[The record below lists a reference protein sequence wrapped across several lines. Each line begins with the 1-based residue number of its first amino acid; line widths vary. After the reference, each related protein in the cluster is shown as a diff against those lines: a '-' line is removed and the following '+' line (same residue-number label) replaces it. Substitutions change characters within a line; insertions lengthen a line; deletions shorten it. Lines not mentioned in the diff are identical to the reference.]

1 MVTDGKS
8 TTPNKTDEEAHRVR
22 DDGIALTAVG
32 IKGKIHSLFS
42 VTFMTILSDINNKY
56 SRKSIN

>member
-32 IKGKIHSLFS
+32 IKGKTQIVLR
-42 VTFMTILSDINNKY
+42 DIYENY
-56 SRKSIN
+56 E

>member
-8 TTPNKTDEEAHRVR
+8 TKPNKTDEEAHKVR

-32 IKGKIHSLFS
+32 IKG
-42 VTFMTILSDINNKY
+42 ILDYVGSMIVY
-56 SRKSIN
+56 QIYHIYI

>member
-8 TTPNKTDEEAHRVR
+8 TSPNKTDEEAHRVR

-32 IKGKIHSLFS
+32 IKGKTHSLF
-42 VTFMTILSDINNKY
+42 FMTLTPNTLES
-56 SRKSIN
+56 

>member
-8 TTPNKTDEEAHRVR
+8 TTPNKTDEEAHCVR

-32 IKGKIHSLFS
+32 IKGETRSLFFL
-42 VTFMTILSDINNKY
+42 TFMKL
-56 SRKSIN
+56 